1 MDENRGLIHLYYG
14 DGKGKT
20 TAALGLAARA
30 AGSGMRVVILQ
41 FLKNQETG
49 ELAVLRSIP
58 GIIVLRGK
66 DGAGFSFTMTE
77 EEKIKT
83 REIHDENLALV
94 RELAEKG
101 DCDLLILDE
110 AIGACA
116 RNLLDSKQL
125 EHFIRNKPH
134 QMEVV
139 LTGRKPAQWMLDC
152 ADYASEIRKIKHPFD
167 KGIPARRGIEK

>member
-30 AGSGMRVVILQ
+30 AGSGMQVVILQ

-49 ELAVLRSIP
+49 ELAVLQGIP
-58 GIIVLRGK
+58 GITVLRGK
-66 DGAGFSFTMTE
+66 EGAGFSFTMTE
-77 EEKIKT
+77 EEKIRT
-83 REIHDENLALV
+83 REIHDQNLDQAK
-94 RELAEKG
+94 ELAKKG

-116 RNLLDSKQL
+116 RNLLDSSQL
-125 EHFIRNKPH
+125 EDFLRNKPH
-134 QMEVV
+134 RLEVV
-139 LTGRKPAQWMLDC
+139 LTGRNPAQWMLDC
-152 ADYASEIRKIKHPFD
+152 ADYASEIRKVKHPFD
-167 KGIPARRGIEK
+167 RGIPARKGIEK

>member
-1 MDENRGLIHLYYG
+1 MDESRGLIHLYYG

-20 TAALGLAARA
+20 TAALGLAVRA

-58 GIIVLRGK
+58 GITVLRGK
-66 DGAGFSFTMTE
+66 EGVGFSFTMTE
-77 EEKIKT
+77 EEKNRT
-83 REIHDENLALV
+83 REIHDENLVLV
-94 RELAEKG
+94 KELAEKG
-101 DCDLLILDE
+101 DCELLILDE

-125 EHFIRNKPH
+125 EHFIRNKP
-134 QMEVV
+134 QKLEVV
-139 LTGRKPAQWMLDC
+139 LTGRNPAQWMLDC
-152 ADYASEIRKIKHPFD
+152 ADYASEIRKVKHPFD
-167 KGIPARRGIEK
+167 RGIPARKGIEK